1 VPDTRNSLLRELFET
16 LDESGLLSS
25 GQELSIVSYV
35 SRELK
40 AAPRPSAAGEISRV
54 RLPARVVTNAPFLRS
69 VVPRAD
75 VGGERGE
82 RGRLRVHSSLADAQR
97 VPSYDSFEE
106 ELGVAPLGLSKQ
118 GLSFKDYVQE
128 RNEPMEQ
135 GKPVI
140 PAAVLAGFTGA

>member
-1 VPDTRNSLLRELFET
+1 M
-16 LDESGLLSS
+16 ESV
-25 GQELSIVSYV
+25 E
-35 SRELK
+35 
-40 AAPRPSAAGEISRV
+40 
-54 RLPARVVTNAPFLRS
+54 NADGSECVLRS
-69 VVPRAD
+69 W
-75 VGGERGE
+75 GS
-82 RGRLRVHSSLADAQR
+82 HSSLADAQR

-140 PAAVLAGFTGA
+140 PAAVLAGFTGASLQLTPFCFRKAIDNFH